1 MVPSFPMLS
10 RPPPALVPSR
20 GTAREASANSMK
32 QLENGRTERQRCHT
46 AVTTRCGSGE
56 LARDGLRRFRLV
68 RPFRESLRDKQ
79 IQARSDWGS
88 SVGFP
93 ARFCEGAALVGLA
106 DFDVKVALALHAD
119 AASPCTT
126 IPAGCM
132 PFATATASSSL
143 VRISVARACFLT
155 DRAS

>member
-1 MVPSFPMLS
+1 VLH
-10 RPPPALVPSR
+10 L
-20 GTAREASANSMK
+20 
-32 QLENGRTERQRCHT
+32 T
-46 AVTTRCGSGE
+46 AV
-56 LARDGLRRFRLV
+56 LLPGL
-68 RPFRESLRDKQ
+68 
-79 IQARSDWGS
+79 IQQH
-88 SVGFP
+88 
-93 ARFCEGAALVGLA
+93 GAALVGLA

-126 IPAGCM
+126 ILAGCM

>member
-1 MVPSFPMLS
+1 M
-10 RPPPALVPSR
+10 
-20 GTAREASANSMK
+20 
-32 QLENGRTERQRCHT
+32 
-46 AVTTRCGSGE
+46 
-56 LARDGLRRFRLV
+56 
-68 RPFRESLRDKQ
+68 
-79 IQARSDWGS
+79 SDWGS

-143 VRISVARACFLT
+143 VRISVAKACFLT